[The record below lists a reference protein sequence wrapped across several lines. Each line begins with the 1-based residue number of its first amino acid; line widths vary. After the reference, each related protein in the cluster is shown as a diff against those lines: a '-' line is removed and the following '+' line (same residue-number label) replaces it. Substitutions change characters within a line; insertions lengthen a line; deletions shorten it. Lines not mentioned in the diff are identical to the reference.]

1 MNFVNVKED
10 IYEYILFILQ
20 YLCVIE
26 NFELLVSPNSR
37 NAYETMLLYII
48 FCITYL
54 FGKWKKAIASADT
67 RA

>member
-1 MNFVNVKED
+1 MFVNVKED
-10 IYEYILFILQ
+10 IYEYIFLY

-54 FGKWKKAIASADT
+54 FGK
-67 RA
+67 